1 MYRDKVKIKTTYSI
15 IDGARILG
23 KLDTAQQLHSEYLS
37 LYIGQSE
44 RSLSSVAPY
53 LFSYQFNSEFAK
65 WLFEN
70 GWGNSWGIF
79 IEAPIS
85 IENLQKHFRKF
96 LMVKT
101 EDGKELYFRFYDP
114 RVLKIFLPTCD
125 EKQILEFFG
134 PIESFIVEG
143 ETKEEAI
150 RFWQQNG
157 ILKQETL
164 PVEKI
169 FPEAVKTAI

>member
-1 MYRDKVKIKTTYSI
+1 MLYPLKYF
-15 IDGARILG
+15 ILDSAKAESNIFIAK
-23 KLDTAQQLHSEYLS
+23 KLNPAYQS
-37 LYIGQSE
+37 LYKGIAQEDLSE
-44 RSLSSVAPY
+44 VSPY
-53 LFSYQFNSEFAK
+53 LFTLSDNSGFCEWYLEK
-65 WLFEN
+65 
-70 GWGNSWGIF
+70 GWGKSWGVIILSGSSF
-79 IEAPIS
+79 EDIY
-85 IENLQKHFRKF
+85 KHFRKF

-134 PIESFIVEG
+134 PVESFIVEG

-157 ILKQETL
+157 ILKQENL